1 MSTIE
6 FQNAK
11 FLTSAAELEHLPPDT
26 GVEVAFAGR
35 SNAGKSSTLNAVCQH
50 KGLAKTSK
58 TPGRTQLIN
67 FFALGDDRHLVD
79 LPGYGYAAV
88 SREIKQRWQVT
99 LSEYLQTRQCLRG
112 LVLVMDIRH
121 PVKEYD
127 QNMLEWAVAIE
138 LPTLILLNK
147 ADKLSRSAAQ
157 TTLNDVQ
164 KQLGVYA
171 NISVQLFS
179 ATHKTGLAQVQQLL
193 SQWLAA

>member
-1 MSTIE
+1 M
-6 FQNAK
+6 
-11 FLTSAAELEHLPPDT
+11 
-26 GVEVAFAGR
+26 
-35 SNAGKSSTLNAVCQH
+35 CQH

-67 FFALGDDRHLVD
+67 FFALGEDRHLVD

-88 SREIKQRWQVT
+88 SREIKQRWQAT

-121 PVKEYD
+121 PLKEYD

-157 TTLNDVQ
+157 TTLNEVR
-164 KQLGVYA
+164 KQLDAYA
-171 NISVQLFS
+171 TISVQLFS
-179 ATHKTGLAQVQQLL
+179 ATHKTGLAPVHQILT
-193 SQWLAA
+193 QWLSS

>member
-1 MSTIE
+1 MPTIE

-11 FLTSAAELEHLPPDT
+11 FLTSAAELEQLPPDT

-67 FFALGDDRHLVD
+67 FFTLGDGRHLVD

-121 PVKEYD
+121 PLKEYD
-127 QNMLEWAVAIE
+127 QNMLEWAVAME

-147 ADKLSRSAAQ
+147 ADKLSRNAAQ
-157 TTLNDVQ
+157 TALNQVQ
-164 KQLGVYA
+164 QQLDAYA

-179 ATHKTGLAQVQQLL
+179 AAHKTGLAQVQQVL
-193 SQWLAA
+193 SQWLSL